1 MSRGT
6 RIRTEADGRG
16 AGRVSGFDP
25 GADRCTSSPDRRIQR
40 LCATAAT
47 LLAAPV
53 ALACA
58 DHVSRAD
65 LLQRIQVGSAPP
77 ILDVRTRGE
86 YEAAHVPEAVHV
98 PFYSIFFRRDEIP
111 EREGEP
117 LVVYCAHGPRAGIA
131 RAQLFAAG
139 VGPVVYLE
147 GHMTAWTRDGL
158 PTRSGPGE
166 QQAGP
171 AQPPM

>member
-1 MSRGT
+1 M
-6 RIRTEADGRG
+6 
-16 AGRVSGFDP
+16 
-25 GADRCTSSPDRRIQR
+25 
-40 LCATAAT
+40 
-47 LLAAPV
+47 

-65 LLQRIQVGSAPP
+65 LQQRIQDGDAPP
-77 ILDVRTRGE
+77 ILDVRSRGE

-98 PFYSIFFRRDEIP
+98 PFYSILFRRDEIP
-111 EREGEP
+111 RREGEP

-139 VGPVVYLE
+139 IGPVVYLE

-166 QQAGP
+166 
-171 AQPPM
+171 

>member
-6 RIRTEADGRG
+6 RIRSGADGRD
-16 AGRVSGFDP
+16 AGRIPGCDP
-25 GADRCTSSPDRRIQR
+25 EADRCISSPDLRIQR

-47 LLAAPV
+47 LLAAPI

-65 LLQRIQVGSAPP
+65 LLQRIQAGSAPP
-77 ILDVRTRGE
+77 ILDVRSRGE

-98 PFYSIFFRRDEIP
+98 PFYAILFRRDEIP
-111 EREGEP
+111 VREGEP

-131 RAQLFAAG
+131 RTQLFAAG
-139 VGPVVYLE
+139 IGPVVYLE

-158 PTRSGPGE
+158 PTRSGP
-166 QQAGP
+166 
-171 AQPPM
+171 

>member
-1 MSRGT
+1 MSSGT
-6 RIRTEADGRG
+6 RSRSRAGGRRTGRPSGPGPRPDRG
-16 AGRVSGFDP
+16 AP
-25 GADRCTSSPDRRIQR
+25 SPDPRLQR

-47 LLAAPV
+47 LLAAPM

-65 LLQRIQVGSAPP
+65 LQRRIQDGNAPP
-77 ILDVRTRGE
+77 ILDVRSRGE

-98 PFYSIFFRRDEIP
+98 PFYSILFRRDEIP
-111 EREGEP
+111 RRDGEP

-139 VGPVVYLE
+139 IGPVVYLE

-158 PTRSGPGE
+158 PTRSGPDE
-166 QQAGP
+166 
-171 AQPPM
+171 